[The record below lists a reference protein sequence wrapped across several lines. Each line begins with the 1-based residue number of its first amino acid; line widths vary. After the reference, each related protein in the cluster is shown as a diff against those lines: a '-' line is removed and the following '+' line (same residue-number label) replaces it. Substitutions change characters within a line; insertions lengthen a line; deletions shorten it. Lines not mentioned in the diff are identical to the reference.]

1 MSKNSRN
8 AFTLVELLVVI
19 AIIGILIGMLL
30 PAVQQVREA
39 ARRATCQNNLR
50 QLGIA
55 TLNHESAFMRLPK
68 GASYPRNFDPN
79 VSGNRQIMLW
89 SFSTLIAPYAEL
101 NNAYDQLEPGN
112 VTAAARVAAAPALVT
127 PILTQPVALMQCP
140 SDNPRATNQL
150 RPSDGASGGVIP
162 FVATA
167 NYVGMNNVGMCHGEI
182 AIAGE
187 VPPGA
192 NLAPNGAFCTVR
204 ALTIGSFVDGTS
216 NTFLFG
222 ERVYDALRTR
232 VNLDKSRGA
241 LAWVVR
247 GVGPNVTQA
256 NTPQATPYGA
266 ANPMEWDLT
275 DALASG
281 LGGINHINLTG
292 AGLLRAHMGVSSR
305 HSGMSQFGMADGS
318 VHSVPDTI
326 DSFYVLNPPASQMDV
341 PAGPLLYGV
350 YEALI
355 GINDRRVV
363 TTADWSF

>member
-68 GASYPRNFDPN
+68 GASYPRNFDPLA
-79 VSGNRQIMLW
+79 SGNNAVMLW

-101 NNAYDQLEPGN
+101 NNAYDQLEPSN
-112 VTAAARVAAAPALVT
+112 VTALARLTAAPLLVV
-127 PILTQPVALMQCP
+127 PILSQPVSLMQCP

-150 RPSDGASGGVIP
+150 RPNTGNPDLP

-167 NYVGMNNVGMCHGEI
+167 NYVGMNNVGICHGELLPV
-182 AIAGE
+182 AP
-187 VPPGA
+187 VPGA
-192 NLAPNGAFCTVR
+192 NTAPNGAFCTMR
-204 ALTIGSFVDGTS
+204 ALTIGSFSDGTS

-241 LAWVVR
+241 LAWVIRGVGLPT
-247 GVGPNVTQA
+247 GVGPN
-256 NTPQATPYGA
+256 TPQNTPYGQIE
-266 ANPMEWDLT
+266 NFDVS
-275 DALASG
+275 DAMASG
-281 LGGINHINLTG
+281 IGGINLTNLTG
-292 AGLLRAHMGVSSR
+292 AGPLRAQMGVSSR

-326 DSFYVLNPPASQMDV
+326 DSFYTLNPPVDLTGV
-341 PAGPLLYGV
+341 PAGPIQYGV